1 MGGYPQHEPYQQPG
15 MPGSGY
21 YQQAGYGNQHY
32 QTPGARPYVPGGQP
46 QNLPPPQMM
55 GPPPFA
61 PVNPPAMQSPS
72 RWAESLSG
80 PLALLGGVIFGV
92 VGAAI
97 WGFLVD
103 TTQHNFSYLA
113 FVLGILVGL
122 GVALGA
128 RGYHDIGLSLFAG
141 GLSLLVFFL
150 AMYFRLSLSY
160 SHVVGE
166 NANFF
171 ALSFDDY
178 INAVGDYMT
187 AVPINFL
194 NLVLVPLAAM
204 GTAYRYISRGR
215 R

>member
-1 MGGYPQHEPYQQPG
+1 
-15 MPGSGY
+15 
-21 YQQAGYGNQHY
+21 
-32 QTPGARPYVPGGQP
+32 
-46 QNLPPPQMM
+46 MM
-55 GPPPFA
+55 GPQPYGPPMG
-61 PVNPPAMQSPS
+61 PAMQAQPKGPE
-72 RWAESLSG
+72 ALAV
-80 PLALLGGVIFGV
+80 PLALLGGLAFGV

-103 TTQHNFSYLA
+103 ATQHNFSYLA

-128 RGYHDIGLSLFAG
+128 RGHHDIGLSLFAG

-150 AMYFRLSLSY
+150 AMYFRLSLDY

-166 NANFF
+166 NTNFF

-178 INAVGDYMT
+178 INSVGDYMT

-204 GTAYRYISRGR
+204 GTAYRYITRGR